1 MGNTEYK
8 QKYWFIKGS
17 DLPLLYK
24 CTAVDPPFSTV
35 DCPIKFEQDSFNFFG
50 TDNQTVFDKVKLNSI
65 SDLKF

>member
-1 MGNTEYK
+1 MGNTSK
-8 QKYWFIKGS
+8 NIGLLKGPIYPDCTS
-17 DLPLLYK
+17 VH